1 MQPPTRRLFLALLSV
16 LIAALL
22 IYLFLPRNRGPYRAL
37 PSQSALV
44 VEFGGLLRAKK
55 MLDDT
60 RDPSWRSTL
69 NSPIFQQ
76 PFRDAEPALRL
87 FRHQPDMVKALAQN
101 KTLAAF
107 TLHPSDSLHPLFI
120 VEISS
125 GFNLEKALKTN
136 EMTQKY
142 FPHQFHGNTI
152 FNIHLSKTEQLEVAA
167 AGNLLLFSRKAT
179 LVEDALAQLERTR
192 NWWSDRPH
200 LDELPEAPLR
210 VHLRPAALAEQW
222 RNRMLP
228 RWRGLPDLLARN
240 VEWAGISYDS
250 SQCRI
255 LTETRGFLNGLA
267 RWGGP
272 LDTAIFN
279 ILPDNTAFLARA
291 GLGNVP
297 DFFRHLGELRS
308 GDFEQFV
315 LPWVGKEA
323 VFALTEPVSPALSG
337 DRLLILAVSDT
348 ALARRSFET
357 LGKSRG
363 VLPGITG
370 AYQMFDIW
378 GFQDAGFLHPLL
390 GNDDAFRNPVACLLE
405 NFVLFA
411 PDRSSMELVLDKY
424 LVGQTLANNA
434 DCLQLLQKIKQNDN
448 AQFFINTAF
457 QSGLLKNLFQ
467 DEPELPSDTVGRLLV
482 ASIQP
487 RLAAATEISMAE
499 QALSGAPVQTDILWK
514 MPLSSLIAG
523 PPVVIQTA
531 GGNHFVLL
539 QDAQNRLYCLDAQNG
554 SLVWSKALSER
565 ILSEIEGID
574 FYGNGSKCFTFN
586 TATQIFTLDEA
597 GRDVQGFP
605 LILPAR
611 ATNGM
616 LVVDFDKNTKFSYFV
631 ACENGNLY
639 GLGHLGKTLDGWNAR
654 PISGPVRQP
663 MLHFQHKG
671 KDYLVLL
678 SENGLLSVFGRDGS
692 LRFPTLQWEGVF
704 NTRAIADP
712 VPRIYAANTAGQ
724 LFSCD
729 LQGNTNVVQ
738 AGKPNGSAAFGQL
751 AGDARF
757 EWAYLEGKSTR
768 VGAWDNSGGKS
779 LFSIDFREKQHRI
792 FFCPDHRIGTVDL
805 RGRRIW
811 LFDQQGN
818 PRPGFP
824 LGGNTAFVLYTV
836 NGVEIL
842 VTGNGNA
849 VWAYLVR

>member
-1 MQPPTRRLFLALLSV
+1 M

-37 PSQSALV
+37 PAQSALV
-44 VEFGGLLRAKK
+44 VELDGLLRAKK
-55 MLDDT
+55 MVDHTGD
-60 RDPSWRSTL
+60 SHWRSAL

-87 FRHQPDMVKALAQN
+87 FRHQPDIVKALAQN

-136 EMTQKY
+136 ELTQKY
-142 FPHQFHGNTI
+142 FPHRFHGSTI

-200 LDELPEAPLR
+200 LNELPDAPLR

-228 RWRGLPDLLARN
+228 RWRDLPDLLARN
-240 VEWAGISYDS
+240 VEWAGISYDGS
-250 SQCRI
+250 RCRV
-255 LTETRGFLNGLA
+255 LTETKGFLNGLT

-291 GLGNVP
+291 GLGNIP
-297 DFFRHLGELRS
+297 DFFRQLGELRS

-323 VFALTEPVSPALSG
+323 VFALTEPLSPALSG

-348 ALARRSFET
+348 ALARQSIEA
-357 LGKSRG
+357 LGKARG

-370 AYQMFDIW
+370 AYQMFYIR
-378 GFQDAGFLHPLL
+378 GFQDAGFLQPLL

-434 DCLQLLQKIKQNDN
+434 DFLQLRQKMTQNDE
-448 AQFFINTAF
+448 AEFLLNTSY
-457 QSGLLKNLFQ
+457 QRSLLKNLFQ
-467 DEPELPSDTVGRLLV
+467 IEPASADLPTSGSSLLLGGTIKAGH
-482 ASIQP
+482 AS
-487 RLAAATEISMAE
+487 ATEVTVSGQAISNT
-499 QALSGAPVQTDILWK
+499 PVQTDIIWK
-514 MPLSSLIAG
+514 MPLMALTAG
-523 PPVVIQTA
+523 PPVVIPTA
-531 GGNHFVLL
+531 EGKTFALL
-539 QDAQNRLYCLDAQNG
+539 QDVQNRLYCLDAQNG
-554 SLVWSKALSER
+554 ALVWSKALSER

-605 LILPAR
+605 LKLPAR

-639 GLGHLGKTLDGWNAR
+639 GLGHLGKTLEGWNAR
-654 PISGPVRQP
+654 PVSGPVRQP

-704 NTRAIADP
+704 NSRPVADL

-729 LQGNTNVVQ
+729 LQGNSSVVQ

-757 EWAYLEGKSTR
+757 EWAYLEGKSAR
-768 VGAWDNSGGKS
+768 VGVWDKSGGRS
-779 LFSIDFREKQHRI
+779 LFPIDFPEKQHRI
-792 FFCPDHRIGTVDL
+792 FFCPHHRIGTVDQ

-811 LFDQQGN
+811 LFDEQGK

-824 LGGNTAFVLYTV
+824 LGGNTSFVLYV
-836 NGVEIL
+836 INGVEMLI
-842 VTGNGNA
+842 TGNGNA
-849 VWAYLVR
+849 VWAYRVR